1 MLGVLTL
8 SFFKT
13 AACPSVR
20 ATHLA
25 RMFSERNRSR
35 HCQQPR
41 QHTQS
46 FLCPRTEPEV
56 NRIPMHLGPCTR
68 TGIKS
73 QSFTVRFLLLDCF
86 APTR

>member
-1 MLGVLTL
+1 MLGCGVLSL

-13 AACPSVR
+13 AACPFAR
-20 ATHLA
+20 AT
-25 RMFSERNRSR
+25 S
-35 HCQQPR
+35 CQD
-41 QHTQS
+41 S

>member
-1 MLGVLTL
+1 MLGVLSL

-13 AACPSVR
+13 AACPFVR

-25 RMFSERNRSR
+25 RMFSELNRSR
-35 HCQQPR
+35 RCQQPR
-41 QHTQS
+41 QHK
-46 FLCPRTEPEV
+46 V
-56 NRIPMHLGPCTR
+56 NRIPMHLGPRTR

-73 QSFTVRFLLLDCF
+73 QSFTVRVRILLDCF

>member
-1 MLGVLTL
+1 MLGCGVLSL

-13 AACPSVR
+13 AACP
-20 ATHLA
+20 
-25 RMFSERNRSR
+25 MFSERGRSR
-35 HCQQPR
+35 HRRQPR

-68 TGIKS
+68 TEIKS